1 MANLAHP
8 AFQGTF
14 EPEPGKDAE
23 VEAGFR
29 EPGILILMM
38 IQAKNDK
45 MDTLAHMSIV
55 PNNLK
60 YILL

>member
-14 EPEPGKDAE
+14 EPELGKDAE

-29 EPGILILMM
+29 EPGNIDI
-38 IQAKNDK
+38 D
-45 MDTLAHMSIV
+45 DDGDGDDGDGDDDDDGVDDDSS
-55 PNNLK
+55 
-60 YILL
+60 

>member
-29 EPGILILMM
+29 EPGNIDI
-38 IQAKNDK
+38 D
-45 MDTLAHMSIV
+45 DDGDGDGDDGGDGVDDDSS
-55 PNNLK
+55 
-60 YILL
+60 